1 MSQRVKFELFCLVIA
16 LLTLKLPTF
25 ISVLGLSQSSDILT
39 YSILA
44 AAVIYYGLVRFLTYL
59 KDNDYFEK

>member
-25 ISVLGLSQSSDILT
+25 ISVLGLSQSDILT
-39 YSILA
+39 CSILV

>member
-25 ISVLGLSQSSDILT
+25 ISVLGLSQSDSLT

>member
-25 ISVLGLSQSSDILT
+25 ISVLGLSQSDILT

>member
-1 MSQRVKFELFCLVIA
+1 MSQRVKFELCCLVIA

-25 ISVLGLSQSSDILT
+25 ISVLGLSQSDILT

>member
-25 ISVLGLSQSSDILT
+25 ISVLGLSQSDILT

-59 KDNDYFEK
+59 KDNYYFEK